1 MSCQGQKLDLC
12 ITQGKTFAMTLR
24 WASEPYV
31 YKPIQTIQNTA
42 PVRIGC
48 TAHGMPEGWR
58 FAVTAVQGLTE
69 LNASS
74 TPPGAKD
81 YYESHVVDADTVEI
95 NAVNGALLRAY
106 KSGGFIQ
113 YLTPVD
119 LTGKS
124 ARMQIK
130 DKVGGTV
137 LLELTSA
144 TGEIALNTTASTIM
158 LRLPPD
164 TAETLTWKKGVYD
177 LEIFDANDVFL
188 LAYGAVSV
196 TQEVTT

>member
-12 ITQGKTFAMTLR
+12 ITRGKTFAMTLR
-24 WASEPYV
+24 WASEPYI
-31 YKPIQTIQNTA
+31 YRPIQLIENVA
-42 PVRIGC
+42 PVRIHS
-48 TAHGMPEGWR
+48 TAHGMPEGWK
-58 FAVTAVQGLTE
+58 FAVSAVQGMTE
-69 LNASS
+69 LNAQSA
-74 TPPGAKD
+74 PPGAKD
-81 YYESHVVDADTVEI
+81 YFEAHVVDVDTVEI
-95 NAVNGALLRAY
+95 NAVNGALMKTY
-106 KSGGFIQ
+106 KSGGYLQ

-119 LTGKS
+119 LAGKS

-144 TGEIALNTTASTIM
+144 TGEIALNAAANTII
-158 LRLPPD
+158 LRLSPD
-164 TAETLTWKKGVYD
+164 ITEALTWKKGVYD
-177 LEIFDANDVFL
+177 LEIFDVNDVFL